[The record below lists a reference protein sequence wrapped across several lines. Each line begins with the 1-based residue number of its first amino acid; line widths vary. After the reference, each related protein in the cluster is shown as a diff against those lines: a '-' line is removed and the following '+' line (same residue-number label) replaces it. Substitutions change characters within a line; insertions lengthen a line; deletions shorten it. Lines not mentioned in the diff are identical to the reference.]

1 MENIKISVLMPVYN
15 TNKKY
20 LKQSIESILKQTY
33 KDFEFIIIDDGSDI
47 KTKKFLKSFKDDR
60 IVLIEN
66 EKNLGLIKTLNKGI
80 KLAKGEF
87 IARMD
92 ADDIS
97 TPDRFEKQL
106 LYMTKNPEIGVLGSA
121 FQIFQKR
128 EEKIVMPTTD
138 EDAKKML
145 QTGVSP
151 FAHPSVMIR
160 KDLLE
165 DVQYSETFKHC
176 EDLALW
182 AKLYDKTQFANLP
195 DVLLKYRWHGNN
207 VSKKHTFEQSL
218 NTQTIIYLNME
229 KFFNQA
235 CGEEFA
241 IIRKLK
247 DGKRISTKEY
257 RKLLEKEHLIEAN
270 KMFKKIAKQK
280 CINPLVVFGILK

>member
-1 MENIKISVLMPVYN
+1 MENVKISVLMPVYN

-20 LKQSIESILKQTY
+20 LKQSIESILKQTF

-160 KDLLE
+160 KDLHWRIFEHGIYAFCSGRYFCHSGTARFGHNFTKAFFQKEEGYCGSQNSCFLLCRIMRP
-165 DVQYSETFKHC
+165 VFHHHAC
-176 EDLALW
+176 V
-182 AKLYDKTQFANLP
+182 FHLP
-195 DVLLKYRWHGNN
+195 YGSTRRQHG
-207 VSKKHTFEQSL
+207 
-218 NTQTIIYLNME
+218 
-229 KFFNQA
+229 
-235 CGEEFA
+235 
-241 IIRKLK
+241 
-247 DGKRISTKEY
+247 
-257 RKLLEKEHLIEAN
+257 
-270 KMFKKIAKQK
+270 
-280 CINPLVVFGILK
+280 